1 MTAAASVLRRRAS
14 ALALAAA
21 AAGLLGCAHG
31 RIQEYANQV
40 ETRFMG
46 APAAQA
52 LKELGPPKREQA
64 NADLRSYFWE
74 TGEIG
79 EPGGNCRLRLVAD
92 PRGTVVDYTIDG
104 TPLGCHR
111 ILTRA

>member
-1 MTAAASVLRRRAS
+1 MTVVPSLLHRRTS
-14 ALALAAA
+14 ALALAV

-31 RIQEYANQV
+31 RIQEYADQV

-52 LKELGPPKREQA
+52 LKELGPPTREQT

-74 TGEIG
+74 TGQIG
-79 EPGGNCRLRLVAD
+79 EPGGDCRLRLVAD

-104 TPLGCHR
+104 TPLGCRR
-111 ILTRA
+111 ILNRA